1 VTVDPDRPLS
11 VAHVVVTDGFA
22 GVERYVCQVAEEL
35 ERRGHRLSVIGGDPV
50 RMRSELPDSVP
61 HRPAGHLVSAAAAL
75 AADGGVDLVHAHMTA
90 AEGAAWLA
98 RPFQRA
104 TVVATRHFAAGR
116 GSNPL
121 SRTLARVTSR
131 VVRQDIAISRFVA
144 ETIGS
149 PSLVI
154 PNGVPARPQAALE
167 APTVVMLQRLDT
179 EKAPDVGIRA
189 FALSG
194 LAQQGWHLV
203 VAGQGVLGPS
213 LLELVDELDL
223 VGSVELVGHVARTD
237 RLLAGSSVL
246 LAPAPLEPFGLS
258 VVEAMAHGLPVVAA
272 GAGAHLETVGE
283 DGLLFPPGDAP
294 AAAADLAA
302 LGRDLGLRRSVG
314 IALRHRQQ
322 DRFTL
327 SRHVDRLERLY
338 RELVDGVLQPV

>member
-1 VTVDPDRPLS
+1 
-11 VAHVVVTDGFA
+11 
-22 GVERYVCQVAEEL
+22 
-35 ERRGHRLSVIGGDPV
+35 
-50 RMRSELPDSVP
+50 M
-61 HRPAGHLVSAAAAL
+61 
-75 AADGGVDLVHAHMTA
+75 
-90 AEGAAWLA
+90 
-98 RPFQRA
+98 
-104 TVVATRHFAAGR
+104 ATRHFAAGR

-121 SRTLARVTSR
+121 ARTLARVTSR
-131 VVRQDIAISRFVA
+131 VVRQDIAISQFVA
-144 ETIGS
+144 DTIGS

-167 APTVVMLQRLDT
+167 APTVVMLQRLDA

-194 LAQQGWHLV
+194 LAQQGWRLV

-223 VGSVELVGHVARTD
+223 VGSVDLVGHVAGTD

-246 LAPAPLEPFGLS
+246 PGSGAPRALRSLGGRG
-258 VVEAMAHGLPVVAA
+258 HGPRTPCGGRRRA
-272 GAGAHLETVGE
+272 GPTSRRSARTGCSSRRATRRPR
-283 DGLLFPPGDAP
+283 PPP
-294 AAAADLAA
+294 WPA
-302 LGRDLGLRRSVG
+302 LGRRPRARRSVG

-322 DRFTL
+322 DRFSL